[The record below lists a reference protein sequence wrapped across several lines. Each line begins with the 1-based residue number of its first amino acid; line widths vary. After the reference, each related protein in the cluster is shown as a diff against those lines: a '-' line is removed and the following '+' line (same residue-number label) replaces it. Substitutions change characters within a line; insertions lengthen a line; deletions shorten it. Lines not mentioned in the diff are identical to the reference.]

1 MNKEIAVFINEKG
14 STASMDEAG
23 SVKIYLKSGDEW
35 GVSRGIPFFIDH
47 DKGIKGVRDSVNE
60 LVTFLDKCKVFV
72 GREVTGILYN
82 NLDVHG
88 VGIIEMDG
96 VPENFLDY
104 VLKQEEEYEK
114 LVESGKEELDT
125 LPHPIDTKKEGYYSI
140 NLKLLSIDS
149 PNVTSKQAL
158 IPFLSNNKFY
168 ELEVIC
174 GHVPRWFETELPK
187 LNLKHETIKE
197 SETQF
202 KVIIYHKTCDQK

>member
-1 MNKEIAVFINEKG
+1 MSKEIAVFINKKG
-14 STASMDEAG
+14 LTASMDEAG
-23 SVKIYLKSGDEW
+23 SIKIYQKSGDGWE
-35 GVSRGIPFFIDH
+35 VNKELPFLIDH
-47 DKGIKGVRDSVNE
+47 DKGIKGVRDSINE
-60 LVTFLDKCKVFV
+60 LVTFLGKCKVFV

-82 NLDVHG
+82 NLDVNG

-96 VPENFLDY
+96 VPEKFLDY

-114 LVESGKEELDT
+114 LVEGGKEELDT
-125 LPHPIDTKKEGYYSI
+125 LPHPIESKKEGYYSM

-174 GHVPRWFETELPK
+174 GHFPRWFETELPK
-187 LNLKHETIKE
+187 LNLKYETIKE
-197 SETQF
+197 SETQY
-202 KVIIYHKTCDQK
+202 KVIIYPKTCNEK